1 MSPFKHQA
9 SQLVALRMDGGKKG
23 SLEVD
28 VGLPPPAKNTGGG
41 STSTNASPSKLI
53 WDVMEFAME
62 DTNRVTFSL
71 KVGFAC
77 LIVSLLI
84 LIRHPYEVFG
94 TNIVWALITV
104 AIMFEYTV
112 GKLI

>member
-1 MSPFKHQA
+1 
-9 SQLVALRMDGGKKG
+9 MDGGKKG
-23 SLEVD
+23 SVEVD
-28 VGLPPPAKNTGGG
+28 MPPAKNTGGG
-41 STSTNASPSKLI
+41 SSTCSNTSPRKWI
-53 WDVMEFAME
+53 WDVLEFAME
-62 DTNRVTFSL
+62 DTNRVAFSL

-77 LIVSLLI
+77 LLVSLLI

-112 GKLI
+112 G